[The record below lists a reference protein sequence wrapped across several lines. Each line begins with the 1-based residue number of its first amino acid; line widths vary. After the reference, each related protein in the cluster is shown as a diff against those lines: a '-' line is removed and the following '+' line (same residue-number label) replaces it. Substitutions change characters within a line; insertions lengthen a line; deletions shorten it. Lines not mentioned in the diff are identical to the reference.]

1 MSVYGE
7 VFYDVCLLSGSYG
20 SLNDDVLFTEHQ
32 YSLLNV
38 GHLSEQKI
46 EDLIDKLVGG
56 FTDFNSRDSC
66 LSVRVRYAYTM
77 YDDNELTYLAVCGQC
92 PKNCHKDLKR
102 EVRAKVREIAVG
114 SSAIHMEKPV
124 NLSVRKKI
132 NKPNLFIYRPR

>member
-7 VFYDVCLLSGSYG
+7 VFYDVCLLSGSHG
-20 SLNDDVLFTEHQ
+20 SLDDDVLFTEHQ

-56 FTDFNSRDSC
+56 FTAFNSRDSC
-66 LSVRVRYAYTM
+66 MSVRVRYGYTM

-92 PKNCHKDLKR
+92 PKNSHENLKCD
-102 EVRAKVREIAVG
+102 VRAKVREIAAG
-114 SSAIHMEKPV
+114 SSAIYMEKPV
-124 NLSVRKKI
+124 NLSVQKKSDM
-132 NKPNLFIYRPR
+132 PNLFIYRPR